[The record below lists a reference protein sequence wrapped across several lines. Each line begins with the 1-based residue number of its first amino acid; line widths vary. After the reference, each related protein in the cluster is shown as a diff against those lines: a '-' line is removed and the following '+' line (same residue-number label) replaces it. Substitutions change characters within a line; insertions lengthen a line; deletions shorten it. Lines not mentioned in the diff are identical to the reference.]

1 MKDRVRK
8 VILGIKP
15 QEADTE
21 EPMMLELAT
30 LERQSLKIL
39 KRRGRTI

>member
-1 MKDRVRK
+1 MKDCVRK

-15 QEADTE
+15 QEVDTE
-21 EPMMLELAT
+21 EPTMLELAT
-30 LERQSLKIL
+30 LGRQSLKIL